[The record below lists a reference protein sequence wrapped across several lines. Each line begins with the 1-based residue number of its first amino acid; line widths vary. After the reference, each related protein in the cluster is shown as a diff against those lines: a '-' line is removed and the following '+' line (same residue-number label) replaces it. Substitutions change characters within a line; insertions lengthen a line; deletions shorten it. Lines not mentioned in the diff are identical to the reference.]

1 MLKKQGFSLMEMMI
15 VLLIMS
21 IIAAATAP
29 IVSKKMAQSSKL
41 SASPWVF
48 TGEGKNIAY
57 NMGGLDNATA
67 IIGAA
72 KVPDGT
78 NTRLYIDCGSNA
90 SQITLGKDDEAANI
104 VADPVGK
111 RVGIFSKA
119 NGGNVLDNSVVIGM
133 GLSGTGDNSI
143 VIGHSATGNDGSVI
157 IGNNA
162 ESSAQNATAIG
173 YNAQAAK
180 ESTAIGYNSFIEW
193 QNSTAIGSNTSIE
206 SPHSTAIGSNT
217 NILESASNSTAIGSN
232 ISIAKNAKYST
243 AIGNNI
249 SIPTAVEK
257 STAIGYN
264 AKAGCS
270 GSIAIGTEATAKNSN
285 GTGFGAP
292 IAIGEYTSAT
302 NTASIAI
309 GSKIATGNSTEANK
323 ETKATGHAS
332 TAIGGGAQALG
343 NYSTAIG
350 VNAIAN
356 NNNST
361 AIGYGAT
368 STASNQ
374 IVLGTKDDTVYIPG
388 NLVVGSSTYLG
399 ARMESAGS
407 DSHLY
412 VKFHKM
418 VRICE
423 TSGENND
430 LYHNDI
436 EYTVPY
442 SDKRLKNIG
451 DKFTAGV
458 DELKK
463 LDLYHYTFKND
474 KNKTPHVGVIA
485 QDLQNVFPDAVT
497 KGGDGYL
504 RIRFEDMF
512 FAVINAIKEL
522 DEKIS
527 NIIAKN
533 DEQDKSIGAQKQSI
547 ETLQTT
553 VKTQQELIDAQQK
566 TIEELQKQLIN
577 QNEEFSKRLK
587 KLEGREG

>member
-1 MLKKQGFSLMEMMI
+1 MRGKNGFSLMEMMI

-41 SASPWVF
+41 SVSPWVF

-217 NILESASNSTAIGSN
+217 SIESSHSTAIGSN
-232 ISIAKNAKYST
+232 ISIAKNAEYST

-264 AKAGCS
+264 AKVGCS

-302 NTASIAI
+302 KTASIAI

-388 NLVVGSSTYLG
+388 NLVVGRSTYLG

-458 DELKK
+458 NELKK
-463 LDLYHYTFKND
+463 LDFYHYTFKND

>member
-1 MLKKQGFSLMEMMI
+1 MRGKNGFSLMEMMI

-41 SASPWVF
+41 SVSPWVF

-217 NILESASNSTAIGSN
+217 SIESPHSTAIGSN
-232 ISIAKNAKYST
+232 ISIAKNAEYST

-264 AKAGCS
+264 AKVGCS

-302 NTASIAI
+302 KTASIAI

-388 NLVVGSSTYLG
+388 NLVVGRSTYLG

-458 DELKK
+458 NELKK
-463 LDLYHYTFKND
+463 LDFYHYTFKND